1 MTPVINELIYAVSL
15 GFFDDILIPHQNL
28 QHPKRLYPL
37 AMLKT
42 LFIKFM
48 LFVPNWGLI
57 SKMGGYPSLDI
68 DFHP

>member
-42 LFIKFM
+42 LFIKFNVNCALCTYM
-48 LFVPNWGLI
+48 YILVPIG
-57 SKMGGYPSLDI
+57 D
-68 DFHP
+68 